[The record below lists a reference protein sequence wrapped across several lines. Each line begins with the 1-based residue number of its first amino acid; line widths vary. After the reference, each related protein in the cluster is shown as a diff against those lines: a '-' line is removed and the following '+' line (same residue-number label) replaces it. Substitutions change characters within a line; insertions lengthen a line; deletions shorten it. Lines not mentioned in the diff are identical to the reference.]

1 MAIGKRIEQRLE
13 ELGLNRSDLLNKLP
27 DLTAQALSA
36 LIRRDSKRSEWDEKI
51 ADALGL
57 SVLDLVY
64 GRTSDAPSQPLVLS
78 SKDRELLADISELLP
93 EDATRFRTEIKTE
106 AERARRYRKNAPAPL
121 HAARG
126 NPDLEA
132 IVKQFSR
139 DPASLTPEA
148 IVLLQKQF
156 DRAAK
161 KSAPTRNVKTRKKT
175 DRSGA

>member
-13 ELGLNRSDLLNKLP
+13 ELGLNRSDLLHKLP

-64 GRTSDAPSQPLVLS
+64 GRTSDAPTQPLVLS
-78 SKDRELLADISELLP
+78 SKDRKLLDDIAELLP
-93 EDATRFRTEIKTE
+93 EDATRFRTEIMAE
-106 AERARRYRKNAPAPL
+106 ADRARRYRKNAPASL

-126 NPDLEA
+126 NPEIKALLE
-132 IVKQFSR
+132 QYSR
-139 DPASLTPEA
+139 DPSSLTPES
-148 IVLLQKQF
+148 ITLLQKQF
-156 DRAAK
+156 DRTAK
-161 KSAPTRNVKTRKKT
+161 KTASARNVKTRKKS